1 MIYNTI
7 QVEIDSNIGIITLN
21 RPERKN
27 IITSELR
34 NELLDVL
41 EAFEANSDVCGI
53 ILTGGPDVFAA
64 GSDIKEMAE
73 ASPMEMYLR
82 KRTPVVCAKIE
93 SMPKPVIAAIGG
105 YCIGG
110 GLEIAMSC
118 DLRIAASNARL
129 GQPEIK
135 IGIIPGAGG
144 NLRLVRLVGR
154 AKAKEIIFTG
164 DPIDPQEAHRI
175 GLVNA
180 VVSPEALMD
189 EARKLAERCVRHSPC
204 ALAMA
209 KVAIDV
215 CSEVDIN
222 SAQAFEKVA
231 FCFGFSTDDQK
242 EGMRAFLEKR
252 KPDYKGR

>member
-1 MIYNTI
+1 
-7 QVEIDSNIGIITLN
+7 
-21 RPERKN
+21 
-27 IITSELR
+27 
-34 NELLDVL
+34 
-41 EAFEANSDVCGI
+41 
-53 ILTGGPDVFAA
+53 
-64 GSDIKEMAE
+64 MAE
-73 ASPMEMYLR
+73 ASAMEMYMR
-82 KRTPVVCAKIE
+82 KRTPVVCKKIE
-93 SMPKPVIAAIGG
+93 NMPKPVIAAIGG

-118 DLRIAASNARL
+118 DMRIAASNARL
-129 GQPEIK
+129 GHPEIK

-144 NLRLVRLVGR
+144 NLRLVRLVGK

-164 DPIDPQEAHRI
+164 DPIDPQEAFRI
-175 GLVNA
+175 GLVNS

-189 EARKLAERCVRHSPC
+189 EARKLAERCIRNSPC

-215 CSEVDIN
+215 CSEVDIS
-222 SAQAFEKVA
+222 SAQAFEAMA

-252 KPDYKGR
+252 KPEYKGW